1 MEQVDKNVKERE
13 DDEIENVC
21 FEKRYIQI
29 FKLYLCRTFCGLVNF
44 DKNIKTYWHEIKT
57 YNWS

>member
-29 FKLYLCRTFCGLVNF
+29 SNYIYVEHFVVLWVLTKY
-44 DKNIKTYWHEIKT
+44 
-57 YNWS
+57 